1 MRSYVIVAL
10 LSVFVFACGGEEQA
24 DTVRRPVVESGS
36 PASVRAQ
43 VETRCRNSQSDSF
56 CTQAY
61 ALIDKWASGEIT
73 DDEFVSRILE
83 LQNPAPEPS
92 PSGSSGEDGRY
103 EGSDSDPA
111 CASLELK
118 EVESSESLHLEL
130 WDSDTDERTGG
141 LNFIRIEDGTSYND
155 LKGYACYSLGFQHR
169 LNAADSAVF
178 NLFSYGDLPVQCE
191 YNFDTHRGPF
201 NYPCISYGGRS
212 NSGVVHSECRDDIR
226 EPLLDPD
233 FAFLAYIENGEFHLE
248 DCRRGGKE
256 DCVRT
261 VDRIWP
267 PVPGEKGSCPEN
279 NEPDPI
285 WLRPH
290 PPVNVRI
297 QSEAIPVPPE
307 YQTQGNRDNVGRH
320 APTYDGFTEKITVS
334 WELGEGADYTILDI
348 SRHGEYL
355 EGGNTVRD
363 EREVTVLARDS
374 DQMQFF
380 FMGYSG
386 SEEDVGKDYRD
397 VDGVAGGGRTLYLQY
412 TARNHYTNSKGKV
425 TGFVENCYKNLFF
438 DNDPHN
444 RDCPR
449 ETLRPFPE
457 VEEK

>member
-92 PSGSSGEDGRY
+92 PSGSSGQDGRY

-111 CASLELK
+111 CGSLELK

-155 LKGYACYSLGFQHR
+155 LEGYACYSLGFQHR

-201 NYPCISYGGRS
+201 NYPCISYGGRN

-248 DCRRGGKE
+248 DCRRGGKD

-261 VDRIWP
+261 VNRIWP
-267 PVPGEKGSCPEN
+267 PVPGERGSCPNN
-279 NEPDPI
+279 NEPQ
-285 WLRPH
+285 PH
-290 PPVNVRI
+290 YPPVPLPPVNV
-297 QSEAIPVPPE
+297 
-307 YQTQGNRDNVGRH
+307 
-320 APTYDGFTEKITVS
+320 KITSTGVQVDDGSPNGVDFIEEISVS
-334 WELGEGADYTILDI
+334 WELGENADYTVLYVA
-348 SRHGEYL
+348 RHGETLVSYKVT
-355 EGGNTVRD
+355 EET
-363 EREVTVLARDS
+363 EYTVLARNKDIV
-374 DQMQFF
+374 QFDLQGF
-380 FMGYSG
+380 EGKPNA
-386 SEEDVGKDYRD
+386 VGKEPYWDADEWVIGNRNRILTYI
-397 VDGVAGGGRTLYLQY
+397 AGSPGR
-412 TARNHYTNSKGKV
+412 
-425 TGFVENCYKNLFF
+425 VESFTERCTRRLFRP
-438 DNDPHN
+438 DLKCESSSTP
-444 RDCPR
+444 
-449 ETLRPFPE
+449 LPFPVVNRVSE
-457 VEEK
+457 

>member
-1 MRSYVIVAL
+1 MRNYVVAAL
-10 LSVFVFACGGEEQA
+10 YTVFLFACGGEEQA
-24 DTVRRPVVESGS
+24 STERRPAVESGS

-61 ALIDKWASGEIT
+61 VLIDAWASGEIA

-92 PSGSSGEDGRY
+92 GSSGEDGRY
-103 EGSDSDPA
+103 EVSDNDPA
-111 CASLELK
+111 CASLELE

-130 WDSDTDERTGG
+130 WDSDTDERSGG

-155 LKGYACYSLGFQHR
+155 LKGYACRSLGFQHR

-178 NLFSYGDLPVQCE
+178 NLFSYGALPVQCE
-191 YNFDTHRGPF
+191 SDFDNYRGPL
-201 NYPCISYGGRS
+201 NYPCIWYGGRS
-212 NSGVVHSECRDDIR
+212 NSGVVHSQCRDDIR

-279 NEPDPI
+279 NVPDPI
-285 WLRPH
+285 WLPRPR

-297 QSEAIPVPPE
+297 QSEAVRVESGDSSPFI
-307 YQTQGNRDNVGRH
+307 
-320 APTYDGFTEKITVS
+320 EKITVS
-334 WELGEGADYTILDI
+334 WELGERADYTILDI
-348 SRHGEYL
+348 TRHGENL
-355 EGGNTVRD
+355 EGGYAVRD
-363 EREVTVLARDS
+363 EREVTVLARNQ
-374 DQMQFF
+374 DQMQFV

-386 SEEDVGKDYRD
+386 SEENVGKDYRD
-397 VDGVAGGGRTLYLQY
+397 VDGVAGGGRWLILDYK
-412 TARNHYTNSKGKV
+412 AGNPGKV
-425 TGFVENCYKNLFF
+425 TGFVENCFRNLLFN
-438 DNDPHN
+438 NDPHN